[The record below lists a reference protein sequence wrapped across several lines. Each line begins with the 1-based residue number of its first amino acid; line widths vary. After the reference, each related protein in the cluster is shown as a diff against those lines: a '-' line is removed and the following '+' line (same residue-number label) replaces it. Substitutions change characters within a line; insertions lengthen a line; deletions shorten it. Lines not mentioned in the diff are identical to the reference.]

1 MADTSDEG
9 RSTNASTTPVLESLL
24 VGSGFFFYL
33 MGALC
38 IGYAAYLVVAHG
50 EDRRPA
56 EGASDIVVLLAVNS
70 DVIALALLAILA
82 ATIGHSLV
90 NKASESTNY
99 VIRPDDAPKIWP
111 LISEE
116 KKDAIAL
123 YMEIARLSGLSGKFV
138 RFGFTG
144 LPLAT
149 VVLTII
155 FVLLSFKNEQL
166 LDLAKLTLGA
176 FIGSFVQRGSD
187 AKNGIA
193 AAPFVT
199 APPPQA
205 AIPAGVTPAKTA
217 AAPVAMASAAPRA
230 AASTA
235 SPVPDK

>member
-1 MADTSDEG
+1 MPDTPADA
-9 RSTNASTTPVLESLL
+9 RSTNASPTSMVQNLL

-50 EDRRPA
+50 EDRRA
-56 EGASDIVVLLAVNS
+56 TDGAADIVVLLAANS
-70 DVIALALLAILA
+70 DLIALALLAILA

-111 LISEE
+111 LIAGE
-116 KKDAIAL
+116 KKEAIAL
-123 YMEIARLSGLSGKFV
+123 YMDIARLSGLSGKFV

-149 VVLTII
+149 VALTII

-176 FIGSFVQRGSD
+176 FIGSFVQRGVET
-187 AKNGIA
+187 KNGMITAPTVGPGA
-193 AAPFVT
+193 AAPT
-199 APPPQA
+199 TPPPA
-205 AIPAGVTPAKTA
+205 EPAGAANATTTA
-217 AAPVAMASAAPRA
+217 TLPM
-230 AASTA
+230 
-235 SPVPDK
+235 VPPPGEE